1 MKEKIKIGKKWDRMN
16 KRWEQKIIL
25 KCLQD
30 YEKMEWKRIDR
41 FIQCGKKLWA
51 TASLLQRE
59 LFLKGIE

>member
-1 MKEKIKIGKKWDRMN
+1 MRTKNYIKIFTRLWGNGMKKN
-16 KRWEQKIIL
+16 
-25 KCLQD
+25 
-30 YEKMEWKRIDR
+30 R